1 MKKKYHILLMPLIV
15 LTALLTAA
23 CSNDSIPDE
32 TIPEGMGRIRIT
44 ISTPEENPSLT
55 RAVNATPWE
64 PTDHPWED
72 LQTFRIIICNTS
84 GTIVDIIDGT
94 NANKTVTSSIL
105 PVGDYHIYATANFDE
120 NGYANATSDGFTIDS
135 PIQADTKTIKLTNG
149 YSEKRIPMTGKLTTT
164 PGGNV
169 MQTVT
174 VTNGAE
180 ANAGTITV
188 WRMMGKMLFD
198 FTNETSGNIK
208 IKGIEVEPIN
218 QASSTGPG
226 IFFFSKDNLTSTAN
240 LVPFFPAGATKS
252 VTATWALDETPSQ
265 NQAAFVTKSGV
276 FESTTLLWGNKL
288 QATGSVTTYDNVYT
302 LQKFKTTGNVESKD
316 AAAVITFKVEP
327 KVGMEFTPKSLSFK
341 VCRVGTDGGK
351 FDVEAGGSP
360 LSGATGVTPPRSN
373 GDGGNSG
380 NHIPPFYKEYHYALS
395 GTPTIDEYVVNIYL
409 YGLNEKEYAFRDVVI
424 SGDVTNNTG
433 SPLQEYVTLPS
444 GTLNDAGA
452 VTYEPSTALELAAKN
467 DGNTDEG
474 NLFFYVNETDA
485 TFTTTENQLSVRFKI
500 QRQNGSG
507 WYDDEIRFGLTTPYI
522 NGSAGG
528 DGFNVIRRNDW
539 IHIPVH
545 LRDWQFRI
553 EPVAFV
559 PIAGYPAKTLS
570 SDGLTAT
577 FSTGGP
583 IILQPFAQKNND
595 GTWRDFSDS
604 EVTFVSLSWKNNDG
618 TNVSGSGKIFVTP
631 LAYDS
636 VTKCITGE
644 LNNNLAAGTYMT
656 TITVNT
662 KLGPSGSQ
670 YDYSFTFNVVLQK

>member
-1 MKKKYHILLMPLIV
+1 MKKIYYILLMPLIV

-44 ISTPEENPSLT
+44 ISTPEESPSLT

-64 PTDHPWED
+64 PTDHPWEN

-174 VTNGAE
+174 VTNGTE

-226 IFFFSKDNLTSTAN
+226 IFFFSKNNLTSTAN

-276 FESTTLLWGNKL
+276 FQSTQMSWGSKVTVP
-288 QATGSVTTYDNVYT
+288 TGNSTVTTYDKAYT
-302 LQKFKTTGNVESKD
+302 LQKFVVNNTSSSQDGE
-316 AAAVITFKVEP
+316 AVISFKVTP
-327 KVGMEFTPKSLSFK
+327 ATGMSFTPKNISFK
-341 VCRVGTDGGK
+341 VCRGATNGGK
-351 FDVEAGGSP
+351 FDVVAGGTT
-360 LSGATGVTPPRSN
+360 LATGVTPPRYN
-373 GDGGNSG
+373 GTGGSSG
-380 NHIPPFYKEYHYALS
+380 THEPPFYQEYSYAIS
-395 GTPTIDEYVVNIYL
+395 SSATTGEYVVNIYL
-409 YGLNEKEYAFRDVVI
+409 YNLNQKEYAFRDIVI

-433 SPLQEYVTLPS
+433 AALQEHITLPA
-444 GTLNDAGA
+444 GTTTDIGPVAYNP
-452 VTYEPSTALELAAKN
+452 VTALELAAKN

-539 IHIPVH
+539 IHIPIH
-545 LRDWQFRI
+545 IRDWQFRI

-559 PIAGYPAKTLS
+559 PIAGYPATMLS
-570 SDGLTAT
+570 SDALTAT
-577 FSTGGP
+577 FSTGGY
-583 IILQPFAQKNND
+583 IILQPFAQKDND
-595 GTWRDFSDS
+595 GTWRDFSDP
-604 EVTFVSLSWKNNDG
+604 EVTFVSMTATGDAQMFD
-618 TNVSGSGKIFVTP
+618 TAP
-631 LAYDS
+631 AYDS
-636 VTKCITGE
+636 TTQRITGI
-644 LNNNLAAGTYMT
+644 LRNDLSAGTYKT
-656 TITVNT
+656 SVTVNV

>member
-1 MKKKYHILLMPLIV
+1 MNDMKKKYYILLMPLIV

-44 ISTPEENPSLT
+44 ISTPEESPSLT

-64 PTDHPWED
+64 PTDHPWEN

-174 VTNGAE
+174 VTNGTE

-226 IFFFSKDNLTSTAN
+226 IFFFSKNNLTSTAN

-276 FESTTLLWGNKL
+276 FQSTQMSWGSKVTVP
-288 QATGSVTTYDNVYT
+288 TGNSTVTTYDKAYT
-302 LQKFKTTGNVESKD
+302 LQKFVVNNTSSSQDGE
-316 AAAVITFKVEP
+316 AVISFKVTP
-327 KVGMEFTPKSLSFK
+327 ATGMSFTPKNISFK
-341 VCRVGTDGGK
+341 VCRGATNGGK
-351 FDVEAGGSP
+351 FDVVAGGTT
-360 LSGATGVTPPRSN
+360 LATGVTPPRYN
-373 GDGGNSG
+373 GTGGSSG
-380 NHIPPFYKEYHYALS
+380 THEPPFYQEYSYAIS
-395 GTPTIDEYVVNIYL
+395 SSATTGEYVVNIYL
-409 YGLNEKEYAFRDVVI
+409 YNLNQKEYAFRDIVI

-433 SPLQEYVTLPS
+433 AALQEHITLPA
-444 GTLNDAGA
+444 GTTTDIGPVAYNP
-452 VTYEPSTALELAAKN
+452 VTALELAAKN

-559 PIAGYPAKTLS
+559 PIAGYPATMLS
-570 SDGLTAT
+570 SDALTAT
-577 FSTGGP
+577 FSTGGY
-583 IILQPFAQKNND
+583 IILQPFAQKDND
-595 GTWRDFSDS
+595 GTWRDFSDP
-604 EVTFVSLSWKNNDG
+604 EVTFVSMTATGDAQMFD
-618 TNVSGSGKIFVTP
+618 TAP
-631 LAYDS
+631 AYDS
-636 VTKCITGE
+636 TTQRITGI
-644 LNNNLAAGTYMT
+644 LRNDLSAGTYKT
-656 TITVNT
+656 SVTVNV

>member
-1 MKKKYHILLMPLIV
+1 MNDMKKIYYILLMPLIV

-44 ISTPEENPSLT
+44 ISTPEESPSLT

-64 PTDHPWED
+64 PTDHPWEN

-174 VTNGAE
+174 VTNGTE

-226 IFFFSKDNLTSTAN
+226 IFFFSKNNLTSTAN

-276 FESTTLLWGNKL
+276 FQSTQMSWGSKVTVP
-288 QATGSVTTYDNVYT
+288 TGNSTVTTYDKAYT
-302 LQKFKTTGNVESKD
+302 LQKFVVNNTSSSQDGE
-316 AAAVITFKVEP
+316 AVISFKVTP
-327 KVGMEFTPKSLSFK
+327 ATGMSFTPKNISFK
-341 VCRVGTDGGK
+341 VCRGATNGGK
-351 FDVEAGGSP
+351 FDVVAGGTT
-360 LSGATGVTPPRSN
+360 LATGVTPPRYN
-373 GDGGNSG
+373 GTGGSSG
-380 NHIPPFYKEYHYALS
+380 THEPPFYQEYSYAIS
-395 GTPTIDEYVVNIYL
+395 SSATTGEYVVNIYL
-409 YGLNEKEYAFRDVVI
+409 YNLNQKEYAFRDIVI

-433 SPLQEYVTLPS
+433 AALQEHITLPA
-444 GTLNDAGA
+444 GTTTDIGPVAYNP
-452 VTYEPSTALELAAKN
+452 VTALELAAKN

-539 IHIPVH
+539 IHIPIH
-545 LRDWQFRI
+545 IRDWQFRI

-559 PIAGYPAKTLS
+559 PIAGYPATMLS
-570 SDGLTAT
+570 SDALTAT
-577 FSTGGP
+577 FSTGGY
-583 IILQPFAQKNND
+583 IILQPFAQKDND
-595 GTWRDFSDS
+595 GTWRDFSDP
-604 EVTFVSLSWKNNDG
+604 EVTFVSMTATGDAQMFD
-618 TNVSGSGKIFVTP
+618 TAP
-631 LAYDS
+631 AYDS
-636 VTKCITGE
+636 TTQRITGI
-644 LNNNLAAGTYMT
+644 LRNDLSAGTYKT
-656 TITVNT
+656 SVTVNV